1 MSRPESIIAQV
12 ARNVLANGSP
22 SHDDFLACAELAGQ
36 AQGHYELLYYANQI
50 RVKHFTNTVRLCSIG
65 AGKIGAC
72 SEDCKW
78 CAQSAAFSPGRTH
91 AELAKPGDLTAAAC
105 SAEKNHASSFG
116 IVNSGLKP
124 AQSEFQAVLESAEHI
139 QGNVSPEM
147 RVCASLG
154 TLTRDQAEQLIAA
167 GVTRY
172 NHNLE
177 TSERMYARMVTTH
190 KYQDRL
196 DTLKTARKAGMSLCT
211 GGIFG
216 IGETWGDRIDMGLT
230 LRDEIKPDVSPL
242 NFLAPIPGTP
252 LENAEP
258 LGAQEI
264 LNIIAIYRLMLPTA
278 DIKIAGGREINLRDM
293 QSWIFYAGAT
303 SMLVGNYLT
312 TAGRSAEDDLAM
324 INDLGL
330 EIVDNSWHLRA

>member
-1 MSRPESIIAQV
+1 
-12 ARNVLANGSP
+12 
-22 SHDDFLACAELAGQ
+22 
-36 AQGHYELLYYANQI
+36 
-50 RVKHFTNTVRLCSIG
+50 
-65 AGKIGAC
+65 
-72 SEDCKW
+72 
-78 CAQSAAFSPGRTH
+78 
-91 AELAKPGDLTAAAC
+91 
-105 SAEKNHASSFG
+105 
-116 IVNSGLKP
+116 
-124 AQSEFQAVLESAEHI
+124 
-139 QGNVSPEM
+139 
-147 RVCASLG
+147 
-154 TLTRDQAEQLIAA
+154 
-167 GVTRY
+167 
-172 NHNLE
+172 
-177 TSERMYARMVTTH
+177 
-190 KYQDRL
+190 
-196 DTLKTARKAGMSLCT
+196 
-211 GGIFG
+211 
-216 IGETWGDRIDMGLT
+216 MGLT

-312 TAGRSAEDDLAM
+312 IAGRSAEDDLAM